1 MRDIKNLL
9 NWRKIMSI
17 KRIAEKEKEYVL
29 DVLES
34 QFRTSSG
41 AKYMKLLE
49 EEFASKINCDHAVSF
64 INGTATMHACL
75 EAWGIGVGDEV
86 IVTPLT
92 MSSTTFAVLQAN
104 ATPVYADVDKNTFNI
119 DANSI
124 KEKITSKT
132 KAIISVSLYGQS
144 PDYDEILEI
153 INDRNIKLLED
164 NAECFLGMYKGRTVG
179 SIGDASSFSF
189 QSSKHLS
196 SGEGGIVTTNDED
209 FAVRLRKI
217 QSLGYLGVGK
227 AAKIKKSDIQDPSYN
242 RHGSLGWNYRMPEL
256 CAAVAYAQTQRMEEL
271 VNARVESAKLF
282 SDATKDHKIH
292 ITEQYVPEGYINSYW
307 TWVAKIEHKDLWH
320 PFKNLFIK
328 NGGDSFYSAWQLSY
342 LEPFIQENSL
352 LKRDSFIS
360 KYHLQEYKNNP
371 CPVAEDLQP
380 RLMQF
385 KTNYWNVEEAK
396 KQAEILNKTCNEFFG
411 S

>member
-1 MRDIKNLL
+1 MKT
-9 NWRKIMSI
+9 
-17 KRIAEKEKEYVL
+17 KRVDDLEKKYVA

-49 EEFASKINCDHAVSF
+49 NEFSKKMDCNHAVSF

-104 ATPVYADVDKNTFNI
+104 ATPVYADVDKDTFNI
-119 DANSI
+119 DPKSI
-124 KEKITSKT
+124 EEKITPKT
-132 KAIISVSLYGQS
+132 KAIITVSLYGLS
-144 PDYDEILEI
+144 PDYDKI
-153 INDRNIKLLED
+153 IEAIRGRDIKLLED
-164 NAECFLGMYKGRTVG
+164 NAECFLGKYMNRTVG

-189 QSSKHLS
+189 QSSKHLT
-196 SGEGGIVTTNDED
+196 SGEGGIVTTNDEE
-209 FAVRLRKI
+209 FAIRLRKI

-256 CAAVAYAQTQRMEEL
+256 CAAVAYAQTKRIESL
-271 VNARVESAKLF
+271 VDIRIKTAQLF
-282 SDATKDHKIH
+282 SDAVSEYKEFL
-292 ITEQYVPEGYINSYW
+292 TEQYVPEGYENSYW
-307 TWVAKIEHKDLWH
+307 TWVAKIKEKEMWH
-320 PFKNLFIK
+320 PFKDLFIE

-342 LEPFIQENSL
+342 LEPFIKDMNLLSREN
-352 LKRDSFIS
+352 FIS
-360 KYHLQEYKNNP
+360 ENNLQTYKNNP

-385 KTNYWNVEEAK
+385 KTNYWDLEDAKVQAGILHNTCRKFFEA
-396 KQAEILNKTCNEFFG
+396 
-411 S
+411 

>member
-1 MRDIKNLL
+1 MN
-9 NWRKIMSI
+9 I
-17 KRIAEKEKEYVL
+17 KRIADKEREYVL
-29 DVLES
+29 DVLNS

-49 EEFASKINCDHAVSF
+49 EEFASKINCGHAVSF

-104 ATPVYADVDKNTFNI
+104 ATPVYADVDKDTFNI

-132 KAIISVSLYGQS
+132 KAIITVSLYGQS
-144 PDYDEILEI
+144 PDYDEILKATQGK
-153 INDRNIKLLED
+153 NIKLLED
-164 NAECFLGMYKGRTVG
+164 NAECFLGFYKGKTVG
-179 SIGDASSFSF
+179 SIGDAASFSF

-196 SGEGGIVTTNDED
+196 AGEGGIVTTNDED
-209 FAVRLRKI
+209 FAIRLRKI

-256 CAAVAYAQTQRMEEL
+256 CAATAYAQTQRMEEL
-271 VNARVESAKLF
+271 VKARVESAKLF
-282 SDATKDHKIH
+282 SQATQDYKPN
-292 ITEQYVPEGYINSYW
+292 ITEQFVPQGYINSYW
-307 TWVAKIEHKDLWH
+307 TWVAKIENKDLWH
-320 PFKNLFIK
+320 PFKELFIK

-342 LEPFIQENSL
+342 LEPFIQDNSL
-352 LKRDSFIS
+352 LMRDKFIS
-360 KYHLQEYKNNP
+360 NERLSEYQKNP

-385 KTNYWNVEEAK
+385 KTNYWNIDDAK

-411 S
+411 N